1 MKATVEDVT
10 VHPLWCDPDTGG
22 NDKTRYLFS
31 SHELAVAAGKG
42 RGYGRD
48 AIPSAP
54 VRMRLVTLEDG
65 STFELGQAVTVRHQ
79 DPTAL
84 RERLLST
91 LTPEEID
98 AIREARR

>member
-10 VHPLWCDPDTGG
+10 VHPLLCDPDSGG
-22 NDKTRYLFS
+22 NDRTRYLFS
-31 SHELAVAAGKG
+31 SRELAVAAGKG
-42 RGYGRD
+42 RGYCRD
-48 AIPSAP
+48 AAPSKSYV
-54 VRMRLVTLEDG
+54 VRIVTLEDG
-65 STFELGQAVTVRHQ
+65 STYELGHAITIRHQ

-84 RERLLST
+84 RERLMST